1 MSIDVAA
8 RDETPASGSEP
19 PAKRGHRVLA
29 PPVTGQE
36 IVLVC
41 VIAVL
46 WIILGFA
53 TPAFVSAGSI
63 QPLLGAVAP
72 IALIGIGMT
81 VVIITGGIDVSVG
94 AAIAVCSVI
103 TAKLVLVQA
112 GLSLPVAILISVVVG
127 GLLGLLNGVLIA
139 YGRVHAIIITFGTA
153 NIFQW
158 ISLKLFNSS
167 TVNNIPDTLAP
178 LGNGA
183 AGRTLGVPNSF
194 LITVVLVAIAWVY
207 LRHTAGGR
215 HLYDHMA
222 VTSSPPS
229 WGEREGPTARTHCL
243 PVDGVTRRA
252 GVMHRGG
259 PGIKSW
265 TKRRRRQG
273 AGRDRR
279 CRHRRNLHH
288 WRARLGARHRA
299 RRAAGAN
306 RRIRS
311 DAAGLAVRTLRS
323 LRGHCDHHRRRRR
336 PHPGAGEEETMS
348 IPTAAEPDLT
358 GTQEDQSGSPTPER
372 GESLPAR
379 VIRAL
384 IHPAHRAAR
393 RAPGPCGGLLH
404 GAGRNRLSDG
414 CL

>member
-1 MSIDVAA
+1 MLI
-8 RDETPASGSEP
+8 G
-19 PAKRGHRVLA
+19 
-29 PPVTGQE
+29 
-36 IVLVC
+36 

-46 WIILGFA
+46 WVMLGFA
-53 TPAFVSAGSI
+53 TPAFMSAGSI

-112 GLSLPVAILISVVVG
+112 GLSLPVALLISVVVG
-127 GLLGLLNGVLIA
+127 GVLGLLNGVLIA

-153 NIFQW
+153 NIFLW

-215 HLYDHMA
+215 HFYAIGGDQLA
-222 VTSSPPS
+222 
-229 WGEREGPTARTHCL
+229 AQL
-243 PVDGVTRRA
+243 A
-252 GVMHRGG
+252 GVKVRQRILTAYLLTGLLVG
-259 PGIKSW
+259 LASCIVVAQGSNLGQNVGQ
-265 TKRRRRQG
+265 RQG
-273 AGRDRR
+273 AG
-279 CRHRRNLHH
+279 CHRRRGHRRHLDHR
-288 WRARLGARHRA
+288 RARLGARHRA
-299 RRAAGAN
+299 RRAARAD

-311 DAAGLAVRTLRS
+311 DSARLALGAVGPVRR
-323 LRGHCDHHRRRRR
+323 RRDHHRGRCR
-336 PHPGAGEEETMS
+336 PSPGAGEEEAMTLPTMS
-348 IPTAAEPDLT
+348 
-358 GTQEDQSGSPTPER
+358 S
-372 GESLPAR
+372 
-379 VIRAL
+379 
-384 IHPAHRAAR
+384 R
-393 RAPGPCGGLLH
+393 R
-404 GAGRNRLSDG
+404 
-414 CL
+414 